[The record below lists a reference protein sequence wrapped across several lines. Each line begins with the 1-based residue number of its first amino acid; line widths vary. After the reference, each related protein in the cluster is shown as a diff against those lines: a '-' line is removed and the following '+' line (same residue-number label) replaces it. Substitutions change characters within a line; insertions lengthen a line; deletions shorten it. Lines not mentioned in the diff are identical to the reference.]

1 MDYKNNDK
9 AVNKTYQLLVDKAYT
24 PETVDSGLILIRV
37 KNDQKLIFTSS
48 LPDFQQLNRWCEAS
62 TVCD

>member
-9 AVNKTYQLLVDKAYT
+9 AVIKTYQLLVDKAYT

-37 KNDQKLIFTSS
+37 KNDQKLIFSS
-48 LPDFQQLNRWCEAS
+48 PLPDFQQLNR
-62 TVCD
+62 